1 MNDKTVLLNTHH
13 LHFAKQCDN
22 IILMEEGK
30 VIAEGDYESLYEKHK
45 NIFDKILQEE

>member
-1 MNDKTVLLNTHH
+1 
-13 LHFAKQCDN
+13 
-22 IILMEEGK
+22 MEEGK